1 MDISGTKILFDADN
15 MNIEEGIEIET
26 AYSLLST
33 FMDKYDYMYDM
44 SECTNVQAYCLVANA
59 KDIYHLIRAT
69 WNILENVK
77 EQNKKVQEL
86 IAQRQSKFS
95 HTGSKNR
102 YPLSGMIQC
111 GCCGKNY
118 QRKV

>member
-1 MDISGTKILFDADN
+1 MNNSGTSILFDADN

-33 FMDKYDYMYDM
+33 FIDKYDYMCDM
-44 SECTNVQAYCLVANA
+44 SSCNDTQAYCLVANA

-77 EQNKKVQEL
+77 DQNKKVQEL
-86 IAQRQSKFS
+86 IGNAFDVVKA
-95 HTGSKNR
+95 
-102 YPLSGMIQC
+102 IQEAAD
-111 GCCGKNY
+111 GKGVV
-118 QRKV
+118 RA

>member
-33 FMDKYDYMYDM
+33 FMDKYDYMHDM
-44 SECTNVQAYCLVANA
+44 SSCNDTQAYCLVANA

-77 EQNKKVQEL
+77 NQNKKVQEL
-86 IAQRQSKFS
+86 IGNAFDVVKA
-95 HTGSKNR
+95 
-102 YPLSGMIQC
+102 IQEAAD
-111 GCCGKNY
+111 GKGVV
-118 QRKV
+118 RA

>member
-1 MDISGTKILFDADN
+1 MDISGTNILFDADN

-33 FMDKYDYMYDM
+33 FMDKYDYMHDM
-44 SECTNVQAYCLVANA
+44 SSCNDTQAYCLVANA

-77 EQNKKVQEL
+77 NQNKKVQEL
-86 IAQRQSKFS
+86 IGNAFDVVKA
-95 HTGSKNR
+95 
-102 YPLSGMIQC
+102 IQEAAD
-111 GCCGKNY
+111 GKGVV
-118 QRKV
+118 RA